1 VKDRVPR
8 LEPFW
13 PLLVLHL
20 ADRRRENGC
29 TSIMIRGLWAGK
41 GHRYGDSRNGSE
53 NIRARSW
60 RWLDKMLNRSKA

>member
-1 VKDRVPR
+1 MVKDRVPR

-41 GHRYGDSRNGSE
+41 GHRYIPKIETWAMAHFAKLWQIITSHHHP
-53 NIRARSW
+53 
-60 RWLDKMLNRSKA
+60 